1 MSASFSVDIVGGGIG
16 GLTLGAA
23 LHRCGIPVRVF
34 EQAQRLEAVGYGLTL
49 QKNALQAL
57 AAIGLREP
65 IARRGVFVH
74 RGTIRLPR
82 GDVLV
87 ETKLDVCAMHR
98 ATLLA
103 ALIEHVPASS
113 LRLGERVESV
123 TDAEICV
130 AADGLNSVFRRQVM
144 PDEGPPRDSGCTAW
158 RGLVPSRT
166 IGREMPQ
173 AEAWETW
180 GHGTRFGIVPI
191 DGDRTYWFAVAPVI
205 PFGDRRQAKAF
216 LLETFGTWHSPI
228 PALLERTPAETILES
243 RIVDRKPIPR
253 WHAGNLLL
261 LGDAAH
267 PMTPDL
273 GQGGGQA
280 IEDAVVLAHLVCAGS
295 EGRHTGPSIGRRYE
309 DLRRARAYRIV
320 DQSFRFGRIACLSHP
335 FAVAFRNV
343 VMRLVP
349 ARVVERQVADVLEFA
364 ALSDALPPGEQDG
377 ASWRGR
383 GSRQEGLS
391 DGAWDDDRQR

>member
-1 MSASFSVDIVGGGIG
+1 VSFSVDIVGGGIG

-23 LHRCGIPVRVF
+23 LHRCGIAIRVF
-34 EQAQRLEAVGYGLTL
+34 EQAQRFEVVGYGLTL

-57 AAIGLREP
+57 DAIGLREP
-65 IARRGVFVH
+65 IASRGVIVR

-82 GDVLV
+82 GDVLA

-98 ATLLA
+98 ATLHSG
-103 ALIEHVPASS
+103 LIEHVPASS

-123 TDAEICV
+123 TDADVFV
-130 AADGLNSVFRRQVM
+130 AADGLHSVFRRQVV

-158 RGLVPSRT
+158 RGLVPSVT
-166 IGREMPQ
+166 IGRQMPQ
-173 AEAWETW
+173 DEAWETW

-191 DGDRTYWFAVAPVI
+191 DGDRTYWFAVAPVT
-205 PFGDRRQAKAF
+205 PFGDRRQAKAY
-216 LLETFGTWHSPI
+216 LLETFGTWHPPI

-243 RIVDRKPIPR
+243 RIVDRAPIPR
-253 WHAGNLLL
+253 WHADNLLL

-280 IEDAVVLAHLVCAGS
+280 IEDAVVLAHLACAYGHGELAS
-295 EGRHTGPSIGRRYE
+295 PAIGRRYE

-320 DQSFRFGRIACLSHP
+320 DRSFRFGRIARLSHP
-335 FAVAFRNV
+335 MAVALRNV

-349 ARVVERQVADVLEFA
+349 ARVVERQLADVLEFP
-364 ALSDALPPGEQDG
+364 ALPKSGEAPANHG
-377 ASWRGR
+377 PTR
-383 GSRQEGLS
+383 
-391 DGAWDDDRQR
+391 